1 MTTVVVQRNRVEQD
15 QVLVRQGMV
24 VTISSGA
31 EVVEAEGRMEEELM
45 EDMEDEMEGTEITIL
60 DGEELVSC
68 SGREE
73 EIFIC

>member
-1 MTTVVVQRNRVEQD
+1 MTGGEIQ
-15 QVLVRQGMV
+15 
-24 VTISSGA
+24 
-31 EVVEAEGRMEEELM
+31 EEM

>member
-1 MTTVVVQRNRVEQD
+1 MSNRTRSSSARGV
-15 QVLVRQGMV
+15 V

-45 EDMEDEMEGTEITIL
+45 EDIEDDMEGTEITIL

-68 SGREE
+68 PGREE
-73 EIFIC
+73 EILIC